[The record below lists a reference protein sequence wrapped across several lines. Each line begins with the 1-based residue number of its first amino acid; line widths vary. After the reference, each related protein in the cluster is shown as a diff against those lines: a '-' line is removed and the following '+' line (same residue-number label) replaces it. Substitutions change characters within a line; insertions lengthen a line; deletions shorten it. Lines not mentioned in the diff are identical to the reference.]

1 MAILAITGVGETSAT
16 LYIDEL
22 NMTTTYKNIR
32 ITCNGYTSPNLAKS
46 TISRTSNE
54 WYPPFLQAGTTYSV
68 TWSIE
73 SSGGSTA
80 SGSGSFTTTAKAKPR
95 PSEWGWS
102 NSFSSG
108 YSINVTAS
116 DWNNFCNRIN
126 QFRDFKGLPT
136 LTYTTA
142 YYSSRITAAQYNQA
156 RSAIASMGAVPSA
169 VYTSSNIYPIEF
181 RDLRDALNAIY

>member
-1 MAILAITGVGETSAT
+1 MAILAITSVGETSAT

-22 NMTTTYKNIR
+22 NMTTTYKDIR

-54 WYPPFLQAGTTYSV
+54 WYPPFLQAGTSYSV

-95 PSEWGWS
+95 PSEWSWS
-102 NSFSSG
+102 NSFPSG

-116 DWNNFCNRIN
+116 DWNSFCNRIN
-126 QFRDFKGLPT
+126 QFRDFKGLST
-136 LTYTTA
+136 LTYSTA
-142 YYSSRITAAQYNQA
+142 YYGSRITAAQYNQA
-156 RSAIASMGAVPSA
+156 RSAITSMGAVPSA
-169 VYTSSNIYPIEF
+169 VYTSSNIYPSEF